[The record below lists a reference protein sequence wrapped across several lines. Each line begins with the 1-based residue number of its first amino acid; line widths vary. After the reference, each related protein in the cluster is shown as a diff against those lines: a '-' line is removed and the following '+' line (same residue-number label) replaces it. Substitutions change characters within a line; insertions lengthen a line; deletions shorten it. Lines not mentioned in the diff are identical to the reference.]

1 MRTLVRIHD
10 DAYGTG
16 FTCDDGSR
24 LTLSADI
31 TITCD
36 GFRDINI
43 LQRIDPDPVTTIFF
57 ITREALWINLLVDI
71 PNSVHFIRLMGIPE
85 PDLERM
91 KNIINKFTKRQSVLQ

>member
-31 TITCD
+31 SITCD
-36 GFRDINI
+36 GFRDIDV
-43 LQRIDPDPVTTIFF
+43 LQSIDPDPVTTIFF
-57 ITREALWINLLVDI
+57 IMREALWVNLLPDI
-71 PNSVHFIRLMGIPE
+71 PNSVYFIRLMGIRE
-85 PDLERM
+85 PDLERV
-91 KNIINKFTKRQSVLQ
+91 KNIINKFTKRQSVIQ